1 MRPQTPQVLHHRRET
16 QKLPCQPIHREGPC
30 LLQSFLVF
38 VTADHA
44 IQKRGAKELQEA
56 ADHYYKQSPHHIPD
70 PAVEQKNRKSEM
82 KIRERKGHN
91 S

>member
-1 MRPQTPQVLHHRRET
+1 M
-16 QKLPCQPIHREGPC
+16 QKLPYQP
-30 LLQSFLVF
+30 
-38 VTADHA
+38 TNTDHA
-44 IQKRGAKELQEA
+44 VKKKKGEQLQQA
-56 ADHYYKQSPHHIPD
+56 ADHHYKQIPHDIPD

>member
-1 MRPQTPQVLHHRRET
+1 MRPQTPQVLHRRRKT
-16 QKLPCQPIHREGPC
+16 QKLPCQPIQRGTLP
-30 LLQSFLVF
+30 SAVFPVF

-44 IQKRGAKELQEA
+44 IQKRGAEELQEA
-56 ADHYYKQSPHHIPD
+56 ADHYKQIPRHIPD